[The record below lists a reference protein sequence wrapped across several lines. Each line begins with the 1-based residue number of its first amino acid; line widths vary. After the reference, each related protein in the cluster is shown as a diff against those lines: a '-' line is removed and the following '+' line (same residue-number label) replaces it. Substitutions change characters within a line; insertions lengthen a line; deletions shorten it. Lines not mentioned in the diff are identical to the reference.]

1 MNLKGIANI
10 LDRINYITRRFG
22 IGRAYN
28 NIKRNKVSNT
38 WRDLSEEIEK
48 IRSNEQK
55 ATDSSFFVDKRDFV
69 GRNQIDI
76 NSIIKTASKRYGIS
90 EKLIRSVIKAE
101 SNFNPLAVSKKGAMG
116 YMQLMPEVVK
126 ILGLKNP
133 FDPYENILAGSYIL
147 RRLLDKY
154 GGSLELALSAYNAG
168 EKVVDKYKSIPPI
181 RETQEYVRK
190 VLSYLNQE

>member
-48 IRSNEQK
+48 IRNNEQSVR
-55 ATDSSFFVDKRDFV
+55 DSSFFVDKRDFI